1 MQLSWFVFFF
11 STGRGPKGQHS
22 APRGGPPRS
31 WTNDEL
37 TKALKNVW
45 NRQMTTSQA
54 SRIYGIPYNSLL
66 MYVRGKYGKSLK
78 LDKLKETT
86 PAAKD
91 NLNTIG
97 NSRSTP
103 KEKAAKGEKPNK
115 ESKTPSKKKNKE
127 KRMRHLSDVPFGP
140 FDPALNPFAAYPG
153 GDQMGGLLMV
163 PPPPDSRI
171 KELLQQMQSQQ
182 AALDHSER
190 LKELEKQLGSEQAKL
205 LIPFL
210 EAHAAAEMMGQFS
223 PEEDPSAMAAAAA
236 VAREMM
242 SSDSRESSPFTVKS
256 RDSNRRHSEDIDVTS
271 DIEDDADVAMVE
283 VDAENNIENLAE
295 KEREVQRMLLEATA
309 KKVEEEKAEAEAR
322 RLKAEAE
329 AEKATDLSNM
339 VKPLNVAI
347 PKRGGEIS
355 A

>member
-1 MQLSWFVFFF
+1 
-11 STGRGPKGQHS
+11 
-22 APRGGPPRS
+22 
-31 WTNDEL
+31 
-37 TKALKNVW
+37 
-45 NRQMTTSQA
+45 
-54 SRIYGIPYNSLL
+54 
-66 MYVRGKYGKSLK
+66 
-78 LDKLKETT
+78 
-86 PAAKD
+86 
-91 NLNTIG
+91 
-97 NSRSTP
+97 
-103 KEKAAKGEKPNK
+103 
-115 ESKTPSKKKNKE
+115 
-127 KRMRHLSDVPFGP
+127 
-140 FDPALNPFAAYPG
+140 
-153 GDQMGGLLMV
+153 
-163 PPPPDSRI
+163 
-171 KELLQQMQSQQ
+171 
-182 AALDHSER
+182 
-190 LKELEKQLGSEQAKL
+190 
-205 LIPFL
+205 
-210 EAHAAAEMMGQFS
+210 
-223 PEEDPSAMAAAAA
+223 
-236 VAREMM
+236 M